1 MLRIQLDMTPAT
13 WQWWCFAVLALAM
26 VMAVESDLRERRIP
40 NLLVLLLLVAGL
52 VLNVAGPDNGR
63 AGPLDRFPGALGLA
77 GSVLGALTG
86 LLVFLPLYLLRGM
99 GAGDVKLMAG
109 LGSVVGS
116 MEAVNLALSIL
127 LAGGGLALLRM
138 LWSRRARLVLHQ
150 VAAVAGGWRQG
161 GAASFDPRVQSG
173 DRMPYALAMAGGLLA
188 YGVWRFSDGQPPV
201 QF

>member
-1 MLRIQLDMTPAT
+1 MLRIQFDMTPAT

-26 VMAVESDLRERRIP
+26 VMAMESDLRERRIP

-77 GSVLGALTG
+77 GAAGGAVTG

-109 LGSVVGS
+109 LGSVVGP

-127 LAGGGLALLRM
+127 LAGGCLALLRM
-138 LWSRRARLVLHQ
+138 LWFRRSRLVLHQ
-150 VAAVAGGWRQG
+150 LAAVASGWQQG
-161 GAASFDPRVQSG
+161 GAVFDPRVQSG

-188 YGVWRFSDGQPPV
+188 YGIWRFSDGQPPL